1 MKKNYTSP
9 KIKLIKVNTENVMA
23 GMSAGMSVETGK
35 WDGSNGNHGIDGS
48 TGTYDGSQPETAK
61 DNGGNNLWDNEN

>member
-1 MKKNYTSP
+1 MKKDYTSP

-23 GMSAGMSVETGK
+23 GMSVETGK
-35 WDGSNGNHGIDGS
+35 WDGSDGNHGIGGS

-61 DNGGNNLWDNEN
+61 DNGGNNLWDNED

>member
-23 GMSAGMSVETGK
+23 VGSVSVT
-35 WDGSNGNHGIDGS
+35 DYNGNNNNQGIGGS
-48 TGTYDGSQPETAK
+48 TGTYDGTQPETAK
-61 DNGGNNLWDNEN
+61 DNGGNNLWDNED

>member
-9 KIKLIKVNTENVMA
+9 KIKLIKVNTENVMTDV
-23 GMSAGMSVETGK
+23 SSVETGK

-48 TGTYDGSQPETAK
+48 TGTWDGNSQPTTAK
-61 DNGGNNLWDNEN
+61 GNDVFIFWEDEN